1 MSILLRRGL
10 REDFYIHFIYLF
22 CQINKQNIGM
32 NTINLQGWP
41 RGNQEVYK
49 AWAPQSKKIKWE
61 EVINSKT
68 DT

>member
-1 MSILLRRGL
+1 
-10 REDFYIHFIYLF
+10 
-22 CQINKQNIGM
+22 M

-49 AWAPQSKKIKWE
+49 ASAPQSKKIKWE